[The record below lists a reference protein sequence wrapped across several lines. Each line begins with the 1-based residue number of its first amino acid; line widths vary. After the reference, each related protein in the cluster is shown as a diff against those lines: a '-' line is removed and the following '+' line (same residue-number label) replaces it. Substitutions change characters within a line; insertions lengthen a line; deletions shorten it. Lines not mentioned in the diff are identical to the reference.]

1 MADMEL
7 VRAYLNR
14 KSEEAFGILV
24 SRPINLVYST
34 VLRRDLDPHLAQ
46 EVTQTD
52 WNIDGRLGVR
62 SSRSSQ

>member
-7 VRAYLNR
+7 VRAYLDH

-24 SRPINLVYST
+24 SRPIHLAYST

-52 WNIDGRLGVR
+52 RNIGGCLGVR

>member
-1 MADMEL
+1 MEL
-7 VRAYLNR
+7 VQAYLDH

-24 SRPINLVYST
+24 SRPIHLVYST
-34 VLRRDLDPHLAQ
+34 VLRRVRDPHLAQ

-52 WNIDGRLGVR
+52 WTIDGRLGVR